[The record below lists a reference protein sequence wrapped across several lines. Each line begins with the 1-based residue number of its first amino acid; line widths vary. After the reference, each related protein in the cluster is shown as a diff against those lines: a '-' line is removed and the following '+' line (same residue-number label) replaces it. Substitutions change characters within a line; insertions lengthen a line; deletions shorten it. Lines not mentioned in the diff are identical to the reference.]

1 MRGHVVRSVA
11 MKLSMKCT
19 ARIALAAASGMALV
33 GGTGCGAQLSA
44 PSAST
49 PVNGVYTVQ
58 IQTAASSGMPACNSM
73 TAGETA
79 IVTSSA
85 TLESCV
91 AGVWVPIPCLVGGQV
106 AYDSAN
112 DALFACSEGTGGGPA
127 RWTQITLPQGPQR
140 DVGPA
145 GPQGPQ
151 GIPGEAGAPGAQGPQ
166 GNVGATG
173 AQGATGEAGAPG
185 EPGSQIQVTPEPPG
199 PNCATG
205 GERIDVGE
213 VADGGFEI
221 RQTAYVCNG
230 AGGNAD
236 AGGGACTSGALQ
248 CSGQQ
253 PQQCD
258 ADGNWQSAGPS
269 CATVD
274 QACVAGACVGACTP
288 GTRQCSGNGA
298 QTCAEDGQWGD
309 AVDCGSNTCSGGV
322 CTTPATTTGYNI
334 AQNKES

>member
-85 TLESCV
+85 ALESCLGG
-91 AGVWVPIPCLVGGQV
+91 AWVPIPCLVGGQV
-106 AYDSAN
+106 AYNSAT
-112 DALFACSEGTGGGPA
+112 DALFACTEGTGGGPA
-127 RWTQITLPQGPQR
+127 RWTQITLPQGPQG
-140 DVGPA
+140 DIGPA

-221 RQTAYVCNG
+221 QQTAYVCNG
-230 AGGNAD
+230 TGAAAD
-236 AGGGACTSGALQ
+236 AG
-248 CSGQQ
+248 
-253 PQQCD
+253 
-258 ADGNWQSAGPS
+258 
-269 CATVD
+269 
-274 QACVAGACVGACTP
+274 AGACNP
-288 GTRQCSGNGA
+288 GTRQCSGNGS
-298 QTCAEDGQWGD
+298 QTCGEDGQWSE
-309 AVDCGSNTCSGGV
+309 ALDCGSNTCSSGI

-334 AQNKES
+334 AQTKES